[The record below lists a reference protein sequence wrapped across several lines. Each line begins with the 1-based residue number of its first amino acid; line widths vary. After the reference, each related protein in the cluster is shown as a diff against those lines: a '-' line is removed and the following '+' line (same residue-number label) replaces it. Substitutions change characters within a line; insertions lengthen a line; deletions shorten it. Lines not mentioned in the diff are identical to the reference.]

1 MTEWRKPEFVEIRMD
16 AEITCYTDVID
27 DMRAF
32 KPLRKSESAAEEAP
46 SPPAPRPLP

>member
-16 AEITCYTDVID
+16 AEITCYSFVID

-32 KPLRKSESAAEEAP
+32 KPLRRCESEAEEAP
-46 SPPAPRPLP
+46 PPPGSRHLP